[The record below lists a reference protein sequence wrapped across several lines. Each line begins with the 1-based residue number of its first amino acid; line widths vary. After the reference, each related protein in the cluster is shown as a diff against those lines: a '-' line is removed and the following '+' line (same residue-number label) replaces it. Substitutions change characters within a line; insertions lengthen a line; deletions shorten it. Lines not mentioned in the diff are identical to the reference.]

1 MTSAEDPTQQP
12 EEPTEKVPA
21 TPPAQSASR
30 EAILESIGINLLNA
44 GVVMPA
50 ADFVAAVRQAAGY
63 RANPREIAVA
73 LARLHQ
79 AGREVSPDA
88 VAGLLTATRGERS
101 QRQQRHADDWRALG
115 ATMSLK
121 GLDGSPEGQRA
132 LIGAARAVAGPRA
145 TDALL
150 LQIALALGTL
160 NAPFDAATIGGIA
173 RRLARSAP
181 DLSPADMPALVRREL
196 GALRRAQRPR
206 ATRKSSVGSRRR
218 AVNPGA
224 RKLKPGQ
231 RRGAGLKRQ
240 LRRDE
245 GRGTRDAG

>member
-1 MTSAEDPTQQP
+1 MTSAE
-12 EEPTEKVPA
+12 EPTLQPDEPVAEPA
-21 TPPAQSASR
+21 APTPPAPSASR
-30 EAILESIGINLLNA
+30 EAILESIGIDLLNA

-50 ADFVAAVRQAAGY
+50 ADFVAGVREAAGY
-63 RANPREIAVA
+63 RVNPREITVA
-73 LARLHQ
+73 LTQLRQ

-88 VAGLLTATRGERS
+88 VAELLTATRGERS

-132 LIGAARAVAGPRA
+132 LIGSARAVAGPRA
-145 TDALL
+145 TDVLL

-173 RRLARSAP
+173 KRLARSAP
-181 DLSPADMPALVRREL
+181 DLSPADMPAVVRREL

-206 ATRKSSVGSRRR
+206 AARQSSVGSRRR
-218 AVNPGA
+218 AANPGA

-240 LRRDE
+240 LRRE
-245 GRGTRDAG
+245 TE

>member
-1 MTSAEDPTQQP
+1 MTSAEKPTPQTEDQA
-12 EEPTEKVPA
+12 EEAPA
-21 TPPAQSASR
+21 APQAQSASR
-30 EAILESIGINLLNA
+30 EAILESIGMDLLNA

-50 ADFVAAVRQAAGY
+50 ADFVAAVREAAGY

-73 LARLHQ
+73 LAQLRLPGH
-79 AGREVSPDA
+79 EVGPEPVDE
-88 VAGLLTATRGERS
+88 LLAATRGERS

-160 NAPFDAATIGGIA
+160 NAPFDAATIGGVA

-181 DLSPADMPALVRREL
+181 DLSPADMPVLVRREL

-206 ATRKSSVGSRRR
+206 ATRQSSVGSRR
-218 AVNPGA
+218 AANPGA

-231 RRGAGLKRQ
+231 RRGAGLKRT
-240 LRRDE
+240 LRRE
-245 GRGTRDAG
+245 RE

>member
-1 MTSAEDPTQQP
+1 MTSAEEPIEQP
-12 EEPTEKVPA
+12 EEHAEESPP

-30 EAILESIGINLLNA
+30 EAILESIGMDLLTA
-44 GVVMPA
+44 GIVMPA
-50 ADFVAAVRQAAGY
+50 ADFVAAVREAAGY

-73 LARLHQ
+73 LAQSRQ
-79 AGREVSPDA
+79 AGREVGA
-88 VAGLLTATRGERS
+88 EQVAALLAATRGDRS

-173 RRLARSAP
+173 KRLAHSAP
-181 DLSPADMPALVRREL
+181 DLSLADMPVLVRREL

-206 ATRKSSVGSRRR
+206 ANRQSSVGSRRH
-218 AVNPGA
+218 AANPGA

-231 RRGAGLKRQ
+231 RRGAGLKRTI
-240 LRRDE
+240 RRE
-245 GRGTRDAG
+245 TE